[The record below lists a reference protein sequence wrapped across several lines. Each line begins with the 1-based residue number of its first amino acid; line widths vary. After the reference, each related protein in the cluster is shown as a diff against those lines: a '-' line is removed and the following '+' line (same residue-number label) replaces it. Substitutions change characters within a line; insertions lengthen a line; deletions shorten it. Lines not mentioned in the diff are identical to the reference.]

1 MAAPN
6 DVPYSDEQITSFVDL
21 LKNDL
26 PDHRD
31 NRGKIHS
38 LQFVIVGFVLATLI
52 GRQNLSSIHRFIV
65 GRVDWLSKL
74 TQTDVVKP
82 ISRAHLPRLL
92 DGLDWIALNGLI
104 ERCFYVRVQC
114 DGEKQWVS
122 VDGKALRGTLDAG
135 DKQNLI
141 LAVAHDTREVLAQAR
156 QCGDKSSEIPAVRT
170 LLKDSGLEKQK
181 VSLDAHHFNPI
192 TTTQIHQA
200 GGIYLTQAKE
210 NQPLFLQQCQTLH
223 SQALALAETVEHE
236 KAHGRV
242 TTRRAQMFSLAS
254 VTLDPRWKDSGLSA
268 LIVMERETFEVAKQ
282 KTTFDTSYYVS
293 NTMPQPSNAK
303 PVVKELAQAIRKHW
317 GVESNNWVRDVTFG
331 EDSVKTKAGNQAQ
344 IMGSLRGLAIELIRK
359 TSPKN
364 FKAAIDKFNDVPG
377 HLESMLLRVKFL

>member
-6 DVPYSDEQITSFVDL
+6 DVPYSDEQIISFVDL

-74 TQTDVVKP
+74 TQTDTIKP

-104 ERCFYVRVQC
+104 ERCFYVKVQC
-114 DGEKQWVS
+114 DGEKQWAA

-210 NQPLFLQQCQTLH
+210 NQRLFLQQCQTLH

-268 LIVMERETFEVAKQ
+268 LVVVERETFEVAKQ

-293 NTMPQPSNAK
+293 NTVSQPSDAK

-331 EDSVKTKAGNQAQ
+331 EDSIKTKAGNQAQ

-364 FKAAIDKFNDVPG
+364 FRAAIEKLSDVPG

>member
-1 MAAPN
+1 MTEPIN
-6 DVPYSDEQITSFVDL
+6 VPYSDEQITSFVEL

-38 LQFVIVGFVLATLI
+38 LPFVIVGFVLATLI

-74 TQTDVVKP
+74 TQTDAVKP

-92 DGLDWIALNGLI
+92 DGLDWMALNGLI
-104 ERCFYVRVQC
+104 ERCFYIRVQC
-114 DGEKQWVS
+114 DGQKQWVA

-141 LAVAHDTREVLAQAR
+141 LAISHDTREVLAQAR
-156 QCGDKSSEIPAVRT
+156 QCGDKSSEIPEVRT

-181 VSLDAHHFNPI
+181 VSLDAHHFNP
-192 TTTQIHQA
+192 TTMSQIHQA

-210 NQPLFLQQCQTLH
+210 NQPVFLQQCQTLR
-223 SQALALAETVEHE
+223 SQTLALADAVEHE

-242 TTRRAQMFSLAS
+242 TTRRAQMFSLAC
-254 VTLDPRWKDSGLSA
+254 VTLDPRWKDSGLST
-268 LIVMERETFEVAKQ
+268 LIVMERETFEVAKK
-282 KTTFDTSYYVS
+282 KTTFETSYYVS
-293 NTMPQPSNAK
+293 NTVADPSDVK
-303 PVVKELAQAIRKHW
+303 PVANELAQAIRKHW
-317 GVESNNWVRDVTFG
+317 GVESNNWIRDVTFG
-331 EDSVKTKAGNQAQ
+331 EDSVKTKAGNQAH

-364 FKAAIDKFNDVPG
+364 FKAAIEKFMALSKIKWVAQREG
-377 HLESMLLRVKFL
+377 

>member
-1 MAAPN
+1 MSN
-6 DVPYSDEQITSFVDL
+6 NVPYSDEQIASFVDM

-38 LQFVIVGFVLATLI
+38 LTLVIVGFVLATLI
-52 GRQNLSSIHRFIV
+52 GNRELSSIHRFIV
-65 GRVDWLSKL
+65 TRADWLNEL
-74 TQTDVVKP
+74 TKIDAVRP

-92 DGLDWIALNGLI
+92 DGLDWMALNGLI
-104 ERCFYVRVQC
+104 ERCFGVKVQC
-114 DGEKQWVS
+114 GGGKQWAD

-192 TTTQIHQA
+192 TLTQIHKA

-210 NQPLFLQQCQTLH
+210 NQPVFLQQCQTLH

-242 TTRRAQMFSLAS
+242 TTRRAQLFSLAS
-254 VTLDPRWKDSGLSA
+254 VTLDLRWKDSGLSA
-268 LIVMERETFEVAKQ
+268 LIVVERETFEVAKK

-293 NTMPQPSNAK
+293 NTVPQPSEAK

-317 GVESNNWVRDVTFG
+317 VVESNNWVRDVTFG

-344 IMGSLRGLAIELIRK
+344 VTGLLRGLAIELIRK

-364 FKAAIDKFNDVPG
+364 FKAAIEKFIDVPD
-377 HLESMLLRVKFL
+377 HLESMLLQVKFL